1 MLDLIENHRT
11 EVEDLCRRHHVAKLE
26 VFGSAVTGEFK
37 PETSDLD
44 FLVEFQTLAPGT
56 SADAYFG
63 LFHGLEDLFRRK
75 IDLVCVEAIR
85 NRFFQ
90 RAVDKQRTLLYAA

>member
-1 MLDLIENHRT
+1 MLDLIEKNRA

-37 PETSDLD
+37 PDTSDLD
-44 FLVEFQTLAPGT
+44 FLVDFEPLPPGK

-63 LFHGLEDLFRRK
+63 LLHGLEDLFRRK
-75 IDLVCVEAIR
+75 IDLVTIQAIQ

-90 RAVDKQRTLLYAA
+90 RAVDKQRTTFYAA

>member
-1 MLDLIENHRT
+1 MLDLIENHRA
-11 EVEDLCRRHHVAKLE
+11 EIEDLCRRHHVAKLE

-44 FLVEFQTLAPGT
+44 FLVEFMREPPG
-56 SADAYFG
+56 SLADAYFG
-63 LFHGLEDLFRRK
+63 LLHGLEDLFARK
-75 IDLVCVEAIR
+75 IDLVSAQKFR

-90 RAVDKQRTLLYAA
+90 RAVDRQRTLLYAA